1 MSSQSSYLLLLEAN
15 DNAKVFIKQF
25 KAGEINKARLDQLL
39 REENLNFCE
48 LAKKSQYALEQVMNA
63 LDFSGA
69 ACGRGGALS
78 IARDYLAGLIDQSIA
93 KGDLL
98 VLFPYVCIPG
108 YETKSGYEAQI
119 LLLRSIA
126 L

>member
-1 MSSQSSYLLLLEAN
+1 MSKESIYLRLLEAN

-25 KAGEINKARLDQLL
+25 KAGEINKKRLDKLL
-39 REENLNFCE
+39 HDENLEFCE
-48 LAKKSQYALEQVMNA
+48 LAKKSQYALEQVMTA

-69 ACGRGGALS
+69 ACGRGGALG
-78 IARDYLAGLIDQSIA
+78 IARDYIAGLIDQAIA

-108 YETKSGYEAQI
+108 CETKSGYEAQI
-119 LLLRSIA
+119 LLLRSTV